1 MKLFAIANAVS
12 GGNILSLFLAAL
24 PGRCWLCFF
33 FCLCPCC
40 LQQLLEGS
48 RCLLGCPRA
57 QDNLQ
62 FRVCLIDADNALK
75 GF

>member
-1 MKLFAIANAVS
+1 MKLFAIANAVF

-40 LQQLLEGS
+40 LQQLLEQVLEETLPN
-48 RCLLGCPRA
+48 RREALLQA
-57 QDNLQ
+57 AEAMVQSED
-62 FRVCLIDADNALK
+62 
-75 GF
+75 